1 MQIKKKKVIFCDQ
14 QNNWFF
20 MSHSDVYKVDIY
32 TMSQWL
38 KLEYGQKH
46 QARYANT
53 GTQVHTHWLR

>member
-1 MQIKKKKVIFCDQ
+1 
-14 QNNWFF
+14 